1 MEFTPLMDRQRQ
13 FFRSGVTLDLSRR
26 KQALRDLL
34 REIEAREDELLAA
47 LQTDLGKAP
56 FEGYMTE
63 IGLVREEIRYHLKH
77 LDHWARD
84 KRVPTPLSQFPARSI
99 RHPEPYGVV
108 LIMAPW
114 NYPIQ
119 LSLEPLIGAIS
130 AGNCAVLK
138 PSAYAPACSHA
149 LKELISACLPDNWV
163 TVVEGGRAEN
173 QALLE
178 QPFDYIFFT
187 GSVAVGKQV
196 MEKASRHLTPVT
208 LELGGKSPVIVDETA
223 DLPLTARRL
232 AFGKLLNAGQTCVAP
247 DYCLVHRSVRSQLVA
262 ELKKQWA
269 RMLGPDPLAN
279 DHLVRIINRKH
290 YDRLRGLLEGEEI
303 LCGGTWRD
311 DPASDS
317 GWIAPTLVA
326 DTLQATSK
334 PMGEEIFGPILPI
347 LPYDSLD
354 QAIQFI
360 NHRDKPLALYLFT
373 RSEQTKQR
381 VLQRCSFGGGCIN
394 DTIIHLATHHMGFGG
409 VGHSGMGSYH
419 GKRSFD
425 TFSHYRAI
433 VDKATWMDLPMRY
446 HPYTAFHETLIRCFL
461 R

>member
-34 REIEAREDELLAA
+34 REIEAREDELLTA

-63 IGLVREEIRYHLKH
+63 LGMVREEIRFHLKH

-187 GSVAVGKQV
+187 GSVAVGRHV
-196 MEKASRHLTPVT
+196 MEMAARNLTPVT
-208 LELGGKSPVIVDETA
+208 LELGGKSPVIVTADA
-223 DLPLTARRL
+223 DLPLAARRII
-232 AFGKLLNAGQTCVAP
+232 FGKLLNAGQTCVAP
-247 DYCLVHRSVRSQLVA
+247 DYLLVDRKVQEKLSEPLDH
-262 ELKKQWA
+262 
-269 RMLGPDPLAN
+269 PDYP
-279 DHLVRIINRKH
+279 RIINEKH
-290 YDRLRGLLEGEEI
+290 LHRLEGLLTGGRVV
-303 LCGGTWRD
+303 CGGTVKEGR
-311 DPASDS
+311 
-317 GWIAPTLVA
+317 IAPTLMDNLESDAPVM
-326 DTLQATSK
+326 Q
-334 PMGEEIFGPILPI
+334 EEIFGPILPI
-347 LPYDSLD
+347 LPFDTLEEAMDFVS
-354 QAIQFI
+354 
-360 NHRDKPLALYLFT
+360 RRPKPLALYLFSRDKGVQKKVLT
-373 RSEQTKQR
+373 R
-381 VLQRCSFGGGCIN
+381 LSFGGGCLN
-394 DTIIHLATHHMGFGG
+394 DTIVHLTSPHLPFGG
-409 VGHSGMGSYH
+409 VGASGMGAYH
-419 GKRSFD
+419 GKASFD
-425 TFSHYRAI
+425 TFTHVKSILIRGSRP
-433 VDKATWMDLPMRY
+433 DLDLRY
-446 HPYTAFHETLIRCFL
+446 HPYSDKKERLLRRFL

>member
-1 MEFTPLMDRQRQ
+1 MDRQRQ
-13 FFRSGVTLDLSRR
+13 FFRSGVTLNISRR
-26 KQALRDLL
+26 KEMLRALL
-34 REIEAREDELLAA
+34 REMERREEDLLAA
-47 LQTDLGKAP
+47 LHADLGKAP

-63 IGLVREEIRYHLKH
+63 LGMVREEIRFHLKH

-187 GSVAVGKQV
+187 GSVAVGRHV
-196 MEKASRHLTPVT
+196 MEMAARNLTPVT
-208 LELGGKSPVIVDETA
+208 LELGGKSPVIVTADA
-223 DLPLTARRL
+223 DLPLAARRII
-232 AFGKLLNAGQTCVAP
+232 FGKLLNAGQTCVAP
-247 DYCLVHRSVRSQLVA
+247 DYLLVERSVQEKLT
-262 ELKKQWA
+262 ELLQQEIIHF
-269 RMLGPDPLAN
+269 LGQTPLEHPDYPRIVN
-279 DHLVRIINRKH
+279 EKHLH
-290 YDRLRGLLEGEEI
+290 RLEGLLTGGRVV
-303 LCGGTWRD
+303 CGGTVKDGR
-311 DPASDS
+311 
-317 GWIAPTLVA
+317 IAPTLMDQLEPDAPVM
-326 DTLQATSK
+326 Q
-334 PMGEEIFGPILPI
+334 EEIFGPILPI
-347 LPYDSLD
+347 LPFDTLEEAMD
-354 QAIQFI
+354 FVAK
-360 NHRDKPLALYLFT
+360 RPKPLALYLFSRDKGVQKKVLT
-373 RSEQTKQR
+373 R
-381 VLQRCSFGGGCIN
+381 LSFGGGCLN
-394 DTIIHLATHHMGFGG
+394 DTIVHLTSPHLPFGG
-409 VGHSGMGSYH
+409 VGASGMGSYH
-419 GKRSFD
+419 GKASFA
-425 TFSHYRAI
+425 TFTHVKSILIRGS
-433 VDKATWMDLPMRY
+433 WPDLTLRY
-446 HPYTAFHETLIRCFL
+446 HPYSDKKERLLRRFL

>member
-13 FFRSGVTLDLSRR
+13 FFRSGVTLDLVRR

-34 REIEAREDELLAA
+34 REMERREDELLSA
-47 LQTDLGKAP
+47 LHADLGKAA

-63 IGLVREEIRYHLKH
+63 LGMVREELRFHLKH

-149 LKELISACLPDNWV
+149 LKELISACLPQEWV

-187 GSVAVGKQV
+187 GSVAVGRHV
-196 MEKASRHLTPVT
+196 MEMAARNLTPVT
-208 LELGGKSPVIVDETA
+208 LELGGKSPVIVTADA
-223 DLPLTARRL
+223 DLPLAARRII
-232 AFGKLLNAGQTCVAP
+232 FGKLLNAGQTCVAP
-247 DYCLVHRSVRSQLVA
+247 DYLLVERSVQEKLTGLLQQ
-262 ELKKQWA
+262 EITHF
-269 RMLGPDPLAN
+269 LGQTPLDHPDYP
-279 DHLVRIINRKH
+279 RIINEKH
-290 YDRLRGLLEGEEI
+290 LRRLEGLLTGGRI
-303 LCGGTWRD
+303 VCGGTVQNGR
-311 DPASDS
+311 
-317 GWIAPTLVA
+317 IAPTLMDNLDSDA
-326 DTLQATSK
+326 PIMQ
-334 PMGEEIFGPILPI
+334 EEIFGPILPI
-347 LPYDSLD
+347 LPFDTLEEAMDYVS
-354 QAIQFI
+354 
-360 NHRDKPLALYLFT
+360 RRPKPLALYLFSRDKEVQKKVLT
-373 RSEQTKQR
+373 R
-381 VLQRCSFGGGCIN
+381 LSFGGGCLN
-394 DTIIHLATHHMGFGG
+394 DTIVHLTSPHLPFGG
-409 VGHSGMGSYH
+409 VGASGMGSYH
-419 GKRSFD
+419 GKASFD
-425 TFSHYRAI
+425 TFSHVKSILIRGS
-433 VDKATWMDLPMRY
+433 WPDLTLRY
-446 HPYTAFHETLIRCFL
+446 HPYSDKKDRLL
-461 R
+461 RRVLR

>member
-99 RHPEPYGVV
+99 RHLEPYGVV

-187 GSVAVGKQV
+187 GSVAVGRHV
-196 MEKASRHLTPVT
+196 MEMAARNLTPVT
-208 LELGGKSPVIVDETA
+208 LELGGKSPVIVTADA
-223 DLPLTARRL
+223 DLPLAARRII
-232 AFGKLLNAGQTCVAP
+232 FGKLLNAGQTCVAP
-247 DYCLVHRSVRSQLVA
+247 DYLLVDRKVQEKLTELLQQEITHFLGQTPLDAPNYPKIINEKHLHRLEGLLTRRTCGVRRHSERWPHRPHPYGQPGERRTRDAGRDLWPHSAHSPLRHSGGGHGLCLPPTQASGPVPVQPGQGGAEEGAHPAVLRRRLPQRHHRPPHLPPPALRRCGSQRHGCLPRQSQL
-262 ELKKQWA
+262 
-269 RMLGPDPLAN
+269 
-279 DHLVRIINRKH
+279 
-290 YDRLRGLLEGEEI
+290 
-303 LCGGTWRD
+303 
-311 DPASDS
+311 
-317 GWIAPTLVA
+317 
-326 DTLQATSK
+326 
-334 PMGEEIFGPILPI
+334 
-347 LPYDSLD
+347 
-354 QAIQFI
+354 
-360 NHRDKPLALYLFT
+360 
-373 RSEQTKQR
+373 
-381 VLQRCSFGGGCIN
+381 
-394 DTIIHLATHHMGFGG
+394 
-409 VGHSGMGSYH
+409 
-419 GKRSFD
+419 
-425 TFSHYRAI
+425 
-433 VDKATWMDLPMRY
+433 
-446 HPYTAFHETLIRCFL
+446 
-461 R
+461 